1 MPEYSYKA
9 KDPAGKVVDGRLE
22 ANNEGEVRMQLR
34 TKGLRPISIGE
45 SGVSNMDI
53 GDYLSRVTGG
63 ATSVPLDKI
72 MNFIKQLQTMVAS
85 GVPLIQAIELFYD
98 QESHPY
104 LKSILGTSRDRINGG
119 AFLWEAFSAYPDVF
133 EKVFVALVKAGESSG
148 TLDVMLKRVG
158 KYLENSYRLKKL
170 IKSSMNYPITIVVI
184 ASGVI
189 SLMLTVV
196 IPKFEA
202 MLTSAGQKLP
212 APTQFVIDL
221 SHFVIGNIYT
231 IIAVIAAAF
240 FLLKNYLK
248 TREGQIVTQR
258 IALGLPIFGPLIIQ
272 SGVAKFSRTLST
284 LLASGVPLVDSL
296 EICKEAATHIA
307 FEDAIATMKRE
318 VELGATFSN
327 AMVRQQALFPK
338 MAVQMVLVGESTGNL
353 DKMLER
359 VAEFYEEEVEVSVQ
373 GMLKL
378 IEPIMLVTM
387 GGIVG
392 GLLIS
397 MYLPVFQMAGSAG
410 GN

>member
-1 MPEYSYKA
+1 MPEYSYLA
-9 KDPAGKVVDGRLE
+9 KDSAGKQVDGRLE
-22 ANNEGEVRMQLR
+22 ANNEGELRMQLR
-34 TKGLRPISIGE
+34 AKGLRPIRIAE
-45 SGVSNMDI
+45 SGVTNMDI
-53 GDYLSRVTGG
+53 GDYLKRISGG
-63 ATSVPLDKI
+63 ATSVPLEKI

-85 GVPLIQAIELFYD
+85 GVPLIQAIELFHE
-98 QESHPY
+98 QETHPY
-104 LKSILGTSRDRINGG
+104 LKSILGASRERINGG
-119 AFLWEAFSAYPDVF
+119 AFLWEAFSAYPDIF

-189 SLMLTVV
+189 TLMLTMV
-196 IPKFEA
+196 IPKFET
-202 MLTSAGQKLP
+202 MLASAGQQLP

-221 SHFVIGNIYT
+221 SHAVTNHFYEIV
-231 IIAVIAAAF
+231 AVIVAVF
-240 FLLKNYLK
+240 FLGKSYLK
-248 TREGQIVTQR
+248 TREGQVILQR
-258 IALGLPIFGPLIIQ
+258 IALGMPIFGPLIIQ
-272 SGVAKFSRTLST
+272 SGVAKFARTLST

-296 EICKEAATHIA
+296 EIGKEAATHIA

-318 VELGATFSN
+318 LELGATFSN

-359 VAEFYEEEVEVSVQ
+359 VADFYEEEVEVSVQ

-397 MYLPVFQMAGSAG
+397 MYLPVFQMAGAAG